1 MEGLCLIYPSLVK
14 CHCREIEP
22 GLILPEYVLQWDL
35 FYPTIILLLRFQNP
49 KGLFDLR
56 ISIWIKQKP

>member
-1 MEGLCLIYPSLVK
+1 MSPSPAK
-14 CHCREIEP
+14 CRCREIEP

-49 KGLFDLR
+49 MGLFDLR
-56 ISIWIKQKP
+56 ITIRIQQNP